1 MTVSV
6 CGFALREKKVHLE
19 KIKIC
24 NFRNYSPSEVE
35 LSPRLNILCGKNGQG
50 KTNFLEA
57 IAFLTLGRSFRT
69 RRDEDLIK
77 AGEKEFYL
85 KGKFRSSEED
95 LILEVGNDLSRVVVK
110 VNGLPYKSKR
120 ELFGRVRTVIFTPDD
135 LQIIKGGPEKRREF
149 LDLYLAQ
156 AYPDYRQIYLRFYRA
171 LYQRNALLKK
181 LREGRR
187 DLNELEVW
195 TNRMV
200 EEGSRVV
207 LYRRQTMEEIGASLN
222 HYHQLMSNE
231 QETLHCLYKGSG
243 SLPDTLDLTAIQEGF
258 WRSLLR
264 RSDDERRRGYTL
276 VGPHRDDLQIQMN
289 QRWELRVYGSQGQ
302 QRTAALALKLA
313 MVDLIEKTQGKAPLL
328 LLDDVF
334 SEFDSDRKQE
344 LLRLLTVGTQT
355 VISTTELKT
364 TAALA
369 GPLKL
374 FSVASGVISA
384 E

>member
-258 WRSLLR
+258 WRSLRR

>member
-1 MTVSV
+1 M
-6 CGFALREKKVHLE
+6 HLE

-24 NFRNYSPSEVE
+24 NFRNYSPTEVE
-35 LSPRLNILCGKNGQG
+35 LSPRLNILRGKNGQG

-69 RRDEDLIK
+69 RRDDDLIK

-85 KGKFRSSEED
+85 KGKFQSSEEN
-95 LILEVGNDLSRVVVK
+95 LTLEVGNDSRRVVVK
-110 VNGLPYKSKR
+110 VNGLSYKSKR
-120 ELFGRVRTVIFTPDD
+120 DLFGRVRTVIFTPDD

-156 AYPDYRQIYLRFYRA
+156 AYPEYRQIYLRFYKA
-171 LYQRNALLKK
+171 LYQRNTLLKK
-181 LREGRR
+181 IKKGRR

-195 TNRMV
+195 THRLV
-200 EEGSRVV
+200 EEGSQVV
-207 LYRRQTMEEIGASLN
+207 LYRRQTMEEISTYLN
-222 HYHQLMSNE
+222 YYHQQMSNE
-231 QETLHCLYKGSG
+231 QEKLRCLYKGSG
-243 SLPDTLDLTAIQEGF
+243 SLPDTLDLTAIKEGF
-258 WRSLLR
+258 CHSLRR
-264 RSDDERRRGYTL
+264 RSDEERRRGYTL
-276 VGPHRDDLQIQMN
+276 IGPHRDDLQILMN
-289 QRWELRVYGSQGQ
+289 HRWELRVYGSQGQ

-313 MVDLIEKTQGKAPLL
+313 MVDLIQKTHGQAPLL

-344 LLRLLTVGTQT
+344 LLRLLTAGAQT
-355 VISTTELKT
+355 VISTTDFKT
-364 TAALA
+364 TVALA

-374 FSVASGVISA
+374 FSVNSGVISA

>member
-1 MTVSV
+1 
-6 CGFALREKKVHLE
+6 VHLE